1 MKLNIVVSPTFSQVV
16 DKLVKAEV
24 PIATAYKLKS
34 VIKTLG
40 EEQKKFE
47 DLRTSLIEKY
57 APKNKKGEIIKNED
71 GGYAVAEK
79 NREEFFKEIQEL
91 LNVEVEIPKIKVSEL
106 GSKLEMS
113 AQDLAALEGLLEE

>member
-79 NREEFFKEIQEL
+79 NREEFFREIQEL
-91 LNVEVEIPKIKVSEL
+91 LNVEVEIPKIKISEL

-113 AQDLAALEGLLEE
+113 AQDLALLEGLLEE